1 MSYRFLPPRTI
12 LCAVAVLTIGALTAS
27 AAVPAAPTTKTPALS
42 RRAQLI
48 EANIIAVDAYQILLA
63 RESGKGSETC
73 YPRTTPDNA
82 TLKALVAH
90 QKSLLAEPSAHVVAW
105 ANGKPSAF
113 HPEKDLYPLLHSGLP
128 LPSDLP
134 VNVFTRYL
142 QQQAPSKPLEDIRSV
157 ANLYQTDLELERDGD
172 LLQDLYHFYI
182 PLHLPVYI
190 GQLGLPGTDADF
202 LKAAQQLAGKSCA
215 SPVDLSVAAWQIAGH
230 KIWNWGE
237 KNLHIRDANTV
248 ATELLAEPQIAALI
262 PQMKSMKAEKIAVI
276 GDSYTMDV
284 HWASPSSFSRIVAA
298 MFARVNPN
306 VEFRQWSHGGL
317 KYSRAY
323 KNDYPSALAWKP
335 DVILMAGECNTEADI
350 DAMTTMM
357 RGFRSIGAQ
366 VMQFEDVE
374 EPEGNHPMTAKAL
387 VQSRQLGTTI
397 IPSKAALDSAPN
409 RASFL
414 AMDGEHKTEPYHRLM
429 ATLWLKALLAAS
441 K

>member
-1 MSYRFLPPRTI
+1 MSRFLLPSRTL
-12 LCAVAVLTIGALTAS
+12 LCTFALLTLCIMIAKAATPATPTAKH
-27 AAVPAAPTTKTPALS
+27 TALS
-42 RRAQLI
+42 RRAQLV
-48 EANIIAVDAYQILLA
+48 EANIVAVDAYQILLA
-63 RESGKGSETC
+63 RDSGKGSEVC
-73 YPRTTPDNA
+73 YPRTSPDSA

-90 QKSLLAEPSAHVVAW
+90 QKSLLAEPSAQVVQW
-105 ANGKPSAF
+105 ADGKPSTF
-113 HPEKDLYPLLHSGLP
+113 HPGKDLEPLLHSGLA
-128 LPSDLP
+128 LPADLP

-142 QQQAPSKPLEDIRSV
+142 QQQAPTRPLEDLRSV

-182 PLHLPVYI
+182 PLHLPVYV

-215 SPVDLSVAAWQIAGH
+215 SPVDLSVPAWQIAGR
-230 KIWNWGE
+230 KVWNWGE
-237 KNLHIRDANTV
+237 KNLHIRDANII
-248 ATELLAEPQIAALI
+248 AAEMLTEPEIKALI
-262 PQMKSMKAEKIAVI
+262 PQMKAMKPEKIAVI

-298 MFARVNPN
+298 MFARVNPK

-323 KNDYPSALAWKP
+323 RDDYQSALAWKP
-335 DVILMAGECNTEADI
+335 DVILFAGECNTQDDI
-350 DAMTTMM
+350 DDMATMM
-357 RGFRSIGAQ
+357 RGFRAAGAT
-366 VMQFEDVE
+366 VMQFDDVE

-387 VQSRQLGTTI
+387 VVSRQLGTTI

-414 AMDGEHKTEPYHRLM
+414 AMDGEHKTEPFHRLM
-429 ATLWLKALLAAS
+429 ATLWLKTILAAS

>member
-1 MSYRFLPPRTI
+1 MAHRFVPFRVIFCL
-12 LCAVAVLTIGALTAS
+12 VAVLTMCALTAS
-27 AAVPAAPTTKTPALS
+27 AAVPAAPTTTTPALS
-42 RRAQLI
+42 RHAQLV
-48 EANIIAVDAYQILLA
+48 EANIIAVDAYQVLLA

-73 YPRTTPDNA
+73 YPRIAPDKA
-82 TLKALVAH
+82 ALEALVAH
-90 QKSLLAEPSAHVVAW
+90 QKSLLAEPSEQVVAW
-105 ANGKPSAF
+105 ADGKPSAF
-113 HPEKDLYPLLHSGLP
+113 HPEKDLYPLLHSGLS
-128 LPSDLP
+128 LSADLP

-142 QQQAPSKPLEDIRSV
+142 QQQVPSKPLEDIRAV

-182 PLHLPVYI
+182 PLHLPVYV

-215 SPVDLSVAAWQIAGH
+215 SPFDLSVPAWQIAGR

-237 KNLHIRDANTV
+237 KNLHIRDADTV
-248 ATELLAEPQIAALI
+248 AAEMLAEPQIAALI
-262 PQMKSMKAEKIAVI
+262 PQMKSMKPKKIAVI

-284 HWASPSSFSRIVAA
+284 HWASPSSFTRIVAA
-298 MFARVNPN
+298 MFARENPK

-323 KNDYPSALAWKP
+323 KNDYQSALAWKP
-335 DVILMAGECNTEADI
+335 DVILFAGECNSQADI

-357 RGFRSIGAQ
+357 RGFRAAGSQ
-366 VMQFEDVE
+366 VMQFDDVE

-387 VQSRQLGTTI
+387 VESRQLGTTI
-397 IPSKAALDSAPN
+397 IPSKAALDAAPD

-429 ATLWLKALLAAS
+429 ATLWLRAILTAS